1 MRFGLIYHHQLPRPW
16 QQGSEERL
24 FNESLAQIELADR
37 LGLDYA
43 WATEHHFLEEYSH
56 SGAPEV
62 FLGAAAARTRN
73 IRLAHGIVQLP
84 SAVNHPVRVAERIA
98 TLDLIS
104 GGRVEFGSGAG
115 SSQLELAAFGVD
127 RETKK
132 EQWAESLKVITRL
145 LSEEPFTGH
154 QGPFVDVPP
163 RNLLPKPKQTPH
175 PPLWLACSA
184 RTTIEDAARN
194 GMGALSFSF
203 VSPEE
208 AKDWVDAYYGII
220 QSEECKPLGLDVNP
234 NFSVVVPF
242 MCHQEEDTALD
253 RGLEGAHF
261 FSYALMHYYISGDH
275 KPGVTS
281 VWEEFQKNRASG
293 GLVRE
298 PAAPADDAAEQP
310 EDVKN
315 MLEQIT
321 ALRRGIGPPEQITDM
336 VRRYEAAGVDQIIFS
351 VQIGKNRHEHIME
364 SLELFAAEV
373 LPQFAPHR
381 DAVDEAKR
389 DRLEPAIRAALSRVE
404 KGTADVSDYVIV
416 PELRA

>member
-16 QQGSEERL
+16 QQDSEEKL
-24 FNESLAQIELADR
+24 FNESLEQIELADR

-62 FLGAAAARTRN
+62 FLGAAAARTSK

-84 SAVNHPVRVAERIA
+84 SAVNHPVRVAERLA

-127 RETKK
+127 RDTKK
-132 EQWAESLKVITRL
+132 EQWAESVKVITRL
-145 LSEEPFTGH
+145 MAEEPFTGH
-154 QGPFVDVPP
+154 QGAFVDVPP
-163 RNLLPKPKQTPH
+163 RNMLPKPKQTPH
-175 PPLWLACSA
+175 PPMWLACSA
-184 RTTIEDAARN
+184 RSTIEDAARN

-208 AKDWVDAYYGII
+208 AKEWVDAYYDII
-220 QSEECKPLGLDVNP
+220 NSDECRPIGLNVNP

-242 MCHQEEDTALD
+242 MCHEDEDTAVD
-253 RGLEGAHF
+253 RGLDGAHF

-275 KPGVTS
+275 SPGVTS
-281 VWEEFQKNRASG
+281 VWEEFQKNRASV

-298 PAAPADDAAEQP
+298 PAAASEDGAEQS

-321 ALRRGIGPPEQITDM
+321 ALRRGIGTPEQIADM
-336 VRRYEAAGVDQIIFS
+336 IRRYEAAGVDQIIFS
-351 VQIGKNRHEHIME
+351 VQIGKNQHEHIME
-364 SLELFAAEV
+364 SLELFASEV
-373 LPQFAPHR
+373 LPEFAPHR
-381 DAVDEAKR
+381 DAVDKAKQE
-389 DRLEPAIRAALSRVE
+389 RLEPAVRAALSRVE
-404 KGTADVSDYVIV
+404 KNDADVSDYVIA

>member
-16 QQGSEERL
+16 QQDSEEKL
-24 FNESLAQIELADR
+24 FNESLEQIELADK

-127 RETKK
+127 RESKK
-132 EQWAESLKVITRL
+132 EQWAENVKVITRL
-145 LSEEPFTGH
+145 LTEAPFTGH
-154 QGPFVDVPP
+154 QGRFTDVPP

-175 PPLWLACSA
+175 PPMWLACSA

-220 QSEECKPLGLDVNP
+220 QSDECRPIGFNVNP

-242 MCHQEEDTALD
+242 MCHQDEDTALD
-253 RGLEGAHF
+253 RGLDGAHF

-281 VWEEFQKNRASG
+281 VWEEFEKNRASV

-298 PAAPADDAAEQP
+298 PAAPAGDGEEQP
-310 EDVKN
+310 EDVRK

-321 ALRRGIGPPEQITDM
+321 SLRRGIGTPEQIADM
-336 VRRYEAAGVDQIIFS
+336 IRRYEAAGVDQIIFS
-351 VQIGKNRHEHIME
+351 VQIGKNKHEHIME
-364 SLELFAAEV
+364 SLELFASEV
-373 LPQFAPHR
+373 LPEFAPHR

-389 DRLEPAIRAALSRVE
+389 DRLEPAVRAALARVE
-404 KGTADVSDYVIV
+404 QTDADVSDYIIA